1 MSTKLKKSSRNSYT
15 ISVDNLRLKY
25 RITNGSVNAING
37 ISFKIK
43 PGEVLGIVGE
53 SGCGKT
59 SIALS
64 LIKLLPKNVSQ
75 FSGQIF
81 LQGKSVKK
89 ISEKLFRK
97 QIRWKKISMVF
108 QGAMNSLNPV
118 IRVGDQIIEPLI
130 LDKHDK
136 NLAKEKAIELLK
148 QVGLDEDVY
157 SKYPH
162 ELSGGMKQRI
172 IIAMS
177 LISNPDLIILDEP
190 TSALDVSV
198 QAQIMNLLKNLKKK
212 QISMIFITHD
222 IALASDL
229 CDNIAVM
236 KDGIF
241 VEHNNIDKVL
251 TNPKHNFTKK
261 LLSSVPKL
269 RTKSKYST
277 KRKSLDTILKLDKV
291 SVDFPVRKGLLK
303 TEQFRAVS
311 DVSLDIKKGETF
323 ALVGESGSG
332 KTTIAR
338 IALRLISPTSGKVKF
353 QNKLIPNNY
362 SELFDFRK
370 NLQAIFQDPYS
381 SINSFM
387 NVYQIIEEPLVIHKI
402 GDDAE
407 RLEIINKALID
418 VNLTPVEDFL
428 YKYPHMLSGGQRQR
442 VGIARSLVLDPKFI
456 VADEPVS
463 MIDASSRLEI
473 LNLLRNLQKTK
484 GISFLYITHDIAT
497 ARQFSDKIAVMFFGR
512 IVEMGD
518 SNNIVVNPL
527 HPYTRSLIEAV
538 PEPNPKNRFKIRK
551 VLSREIFRPNCTIFD
566 STLNKVID
574 LHIEQKN
581 HKCKKQYPKFQEIKK
596 NHYVACSL

>member
-1 MSTKLKKSSRNSYT
+1 MSTKLKSSRSTYT
-15 ISVDNLRLKY
+15 IVVDNLRLKY
-25 RITNGSVNAING
+25 RVTNGSVNAING

-64 LIKLLPKNVSQ
+64 LIKLLPKNVSR
-75 FSGQIF
+75 FSGQIS
-81 LQGKSVKK
+81 LQGKPVKK

-118 IRVGDQIIEPLI
+118 IRVGNQIIEPLI
-130 LDKHDK
+130 LNKHDK

-148 QVGLDEDVY
+148 LVDLSEDTY

-177 LISNPDLIILDEP
+177 LIYDPDLIILDEP

-198 QAQIMNLLKNLKKK
+198 QAQIMNLLKNLKKR

-241 VEHNNIDKVL
+241 VEHNSIDKVL
-251 TNPKHNFTKK
+251 TKPQHHFTKK
-261 LLSSVPKL
+261 LLSSVPRLK
-269 RTKSKYST
+269 TKSKYLT
-277 KRKSLDTILKLDKV
+277 RRKSFDTILKLEKIF
-291 SVDFPVRKGLLK
+291 VDFPVRKGLLK

-332 KTTIAR
+332 KTTIGR
-338 IALRLISPTSGKVKF
+338 VALRLISPTSGTVKF
-353 QNKLIPNNY
+353 QNKLISNNY

-370 NLQAIFQDPYS
+370 NIQAIFQDPYS
-381 SINSFM
+381 SISSFM
-387 NVYQIIEEPLVIHKI
+387 NIYQIIEEPLIIHKI
-402 GDDAE
+402 GEDTD
-407 RLEIINKALID
+407 RLEIITKALTD
-418 VNLTPVEDFL
+418 VNLTPVDDFL

-463 MIDASSRLEI
+463 MIDASSRLDI
-473 LNLLRNLQKTK
+473 LNLLHNLQKTK

-512 IVEMGD
+512 IVEMGT
-518 SNNIVVNPL
+518 STNIVVNPL

-538 PEPNPKNRFKIRK
+538 PEPNPENRFRMRK
-551 VLSREIFRPNCTIFD
+551 VLSREIFHPNCTIFD
-566 STLNKVID
+566 SKSNKVID
-574 LHIEQKN
+574 LHIEQKK
-581 HKCKKQYPKFQEIKK
+581 HKCKKQYPRFQEIKK
-596 NHYVACSL
+596 NHYVACLL